1 MLHENMK
8 GLYVYQAWAIFVASS
23 LLLYLVQLPT
33 PERFNLAGVC
43 MSLVWLS
50 SLMWGVIGGLFALD
64 IGSK

>member
-33 PERFNLAGVC
+33 SETFNLAGACVSLTWFC
-43 MSLVWLS
+43 SLVW
-50 SLMWGVIGGLFALD
+50 GVLGGLFAM
-64 IGSK
+64 GSR